1 MNYYYFAASLPT
13 LSLDERPPFSSERF
27 RALCGSHLSRNDLQ
41 ALDELTA
48 DGGAAAGADSPRPA
62 HAYVAAWRNHET
74 QVRNAVA
81 RARGA
86 RHKRDA
92 APFLREADGF
102 DLSVE
107 RAVSDAFARPTPLAR
122 EQALDRFRWSRAGE
136 LAGYNPFGTAAI
148 LAYALQLRL
157 SERWA
162 AMSAEQGRQ
171 TAESIVLRNPGN
183 EPKTA

>member
-1 MNYYYFAASLPT
+1 MNYYYLAASLPSLALEDPLP
-13 LSLDERPPFSSERF
+13 LSFERF
-27 RALCGSHLSRNDLQ
+27 RALCAEFLARDDLA
-41 ALDELTA
+41 ALDELDRPVT
-48 DGGAAAGADSPRPA
+48 SPARHPA
-62 HAYVAAWRNHET
+62 VRAWREGET
-74 QVRNAVA
+74 RLRNAVA

-92 APFLREADGF
+92 APFLRETAGL
-102 DLSVE
+102 DLSIE

>member
-27 RALCGSHLSRNDLQ
+27 HDLCRSHLSGNDLQ

-48 DGGAAAGADSPRPA
+48 AGDVPADADSPRPA
-62 HAYVAAWRNHET
+62 HAYVTAWREHET

-92 APFLREADGF
+92 TPFLRESAGF
-102 DLSVE
+102 DLSIE
-107 RAVSDAFARPTPLAR
+107 RAVADAFARPTPLAR
-122 EQALDRFRWSRAGE
+122 EQALDRFRWNRAEE
-136 LAGYNPFGTAAI
+136 LAGYSPFSCAAI
-148 LAYALQLRL
+148 LAYAIKFRL

-171 TAESIVLRNPGN
+171 VAETIVSRGPQG
-183 EPKTA
+183 EPKAA